1 MKAMMSE
8 MKNTLDWINYRLDII
23 EEKLIN
29 MKAEQQN
36 FNKLKCIYKNKIV
49 IRITE
54 LLNNFNIYIKYIQ
67 KEKKRKIEKKTG

>member
-8 MKNTLDWINYRLDII
+8 IKNTLDWINYRLDII
-23 EEKLIN
+23 EEKFIN

-49 IRITE
+49 IRGS
-54 LLNNFNIYIKYIQ
+54 LSC
-67 KEKKRKIEKKTG
+67 